1 MQDLV
6 EGCLVLGVVQEVCDV
21 KLIVSLPHAVSGVID
36 ITSISHAY
44 TCVVE
49 KIVANE
55 IQEEAEVR
63 HFLFN

>member
-1 MQDLV
+1 M
-6 EGCLVLGVVQEVCDV
+6 LGVVQEVCDV

-63 HFLFN
+63 DF